1 MKHIKCILMNIKMC
15 CQKNCNYT
23 EVQNFLLENTF
34 IVHLK
39 KKKKGYE
46 LNIDTGFY
54 FEVCQKMI
62 LYI

>member
-1 MKHIKCILMNIKMC
+1 MNIKMC

-39 KKKKGYE
+39 KKKKDMN
-46 LNIDTGFY
+46 L
-54 FEVCQKMI
+54 I
-62 LYI
+62 LIQDFILKYVRK